1 MLAAFLLGFTGSFA
15 HCLGMCSGVML
26 LLSRRGEQGILG
38 RNWRILLLH
47 LGRMTTYAGLG
58 ALMGSLSYAVAL
70 PFAQPNAHQHLGH
83 NMSSAALGTFPLP
96 GFTVVQGL
104 LALLAAVIAIY
115 MAIALL
121 GRAPSPELY
130 LGKLTRWWGSTMRRV
145 AAPSQGMSENNGIFL
160 KNPLA
165 EMLTTYSL
173 GLLWGLLPCGL
184 VLAAL
189 LTAAVAGAPGRGA
202 LTMLL
207 FGLGTAPVALSI
219 ALASAGPRRW
229 QLAPNARLRPVVAL
243 VVFAFGLQLLLRGVS
258 TWGWVD
264 HFQLGGL
271 MLW

>member
-26 LLSRRGEQGILG
+26 LLSRRGEQGTLG

-47 LGRMTTYAGLG
+47 LGRLTTYMGLG
-58 ALMGSLSYAVAL
+58 ALMGSLSYAVTL
-70 PFAQPNAHQHLGH
+70 PFAQPSAHQHSDH
-83 NMSSAALGTFPLP
+83 AMPSATMGVFPLP

-104 LALLAAVIAIY
+104 LALLAAVVAIY

-130 LGKLTRWWGSTMRRV
+130 LSKLTRWWGGTMRKV
-145 AAPSQGMSENNGIFL
+145 AAPSRGVRGSKRIVLNNS
-160 KNPLA
+160 LA
-165 EMLTTYSL
+165 EILTNYAL

-202 LTMLL
+202 LTMFL
-207 FGLGTAPVALSI
+207 FGLGTTPVALSI
-219 ALASAGPRRW
+219 ALASVGPSW
-229 QLAPNARLRPVVAL
+229 QLTPNARLRPVAAL
-243 VVFAFGLQLLLRGVS
+243 VVFAFGLQMLLRGAS
-258 TWGWVD
+258 TWGWVG
-264 HFQLGGL
+264 HFQLGGM